1 MISQL
6 KKKQMRVVGFKETL
20 KVIKAGQARVV
31 YLAEDADEHIKEQI
45 ERACQQHE
53 IPLEMVERKTYLG
66 EACGIDVGSA
76 TAALLDKSELSK

>member
-6 KKKQMRVVGFKETL
+6 RKKQMRVVGFKETL
-20 KVIKAGQARVV
+20 KAITAGQVRVV
-31 YLAEDADEHIKEQI
+31 YLAKDADEPIKDQI
-45 ERACQQHE
+45 IKACDNNQ
-53 IPLEMVERKTYLG
+53 IPLEMIERKTYLG